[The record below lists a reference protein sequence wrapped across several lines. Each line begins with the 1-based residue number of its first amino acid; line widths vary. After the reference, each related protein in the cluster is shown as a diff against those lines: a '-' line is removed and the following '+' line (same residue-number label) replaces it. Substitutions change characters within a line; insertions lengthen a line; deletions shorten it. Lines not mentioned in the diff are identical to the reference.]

1 MGGLVGG
8 TPRDVADLKVPQL
21 GRVATCPTGTWRLL
35 GADGAAVEPVAGFI
49 EEMRA
54 CGCSPPTCR
63 SYCYDL
69 MRWLRF
75 LAAVEVDWQSAGRE
89 EVRDFVRWL
98 RMSVNPARRRSA
110 GGAGRPPA
118 GAVNPTTGKAYLAA
132 GYAPRTI
139 NHALSVLSAFY
150 DYAAAAGLVLRNPV
164 PQQRGGRPA
173 HRSPMDP
180 SRDARARYRQ
190 REPAR
195 QPRGLSEEL
204 LQRLFGVLTGDR
216 DRALLAVARSSG
228 VRAGE
233 LLSMTRGGVDAGT
246 GVLSV
251 VPKGGDGMR
260 IWVPAAPEALV
271 LVSRYLTT
279 RPAGPADEPLW
290 LTLRPPARPLTYFAL
305 RQVLERANRRLGTNI
320 TWHDFRHTFAH
331 RLLADENLS
340 LTDVQSLLRHRNL
353 STVAD
358 YAATRLEE
366 LVSRLHAHL
375 ARPPAPPPTAAAG
388 YDPRELAVLFPSLP
402 LARP

>member
-1 MGGLVGG
+1 MGGM
-8 TPRDVADLKVPQL
+8 PRDVVGLLVPQL
-21 GRVATCPTGTWRLL
+21 GRVAADHAGAWQLL
-35 GADGAAVEPVAGFI
+35 GADDAPVEPVAGFI
-49 EEMRA
+49 EELRA
-54 CGCSPPTCR
+54 CGGSSSTCR

-69 MRWLRF
+69 LRWLRF
-75 LAAVEVDWQSAGRE
+75 LAAVEVDWQKAGRE
-89 EVRDFVRWL
+89 DVRDFVRWL
-98 RMSVNPARRRSA
+98 RGSENPARRRAA
-110 GGAGRPPA
+110 GRAGRPPA

-150 DYAAAAGLVLRNPV
+150 EYAAACGLVLVNPV

-173 HRSPMDP
+173 HRSALDP
-180 SRDARARYRQ
+180 ARDPRAVYRQ
-190 REPAR
+190 REPGR

-204 LQRLFGVLTGDR
+204 LQQLFGVLTSDR
-216 DRALLAVARSSG
+216 DRALLAVALSSG

-233 LLSMTRGGVDAGT
+233 LLSMTRGGVDAGG

-251 VPKGGDGMR
+251 IPKGGAGVR
-260 IWVPAAPEALV
+260 VWVPAAPEALV
-271 LVSRYLTT
+271 LVTRYMTS
-279 RPAGPADEPLW
+279 RPAGPVDEPLW
-290 LTLRPPARPLTYFAL
+290 MTLRPPARPLTYFAL
-305 RQVLERANRRLGTNI
+305 RQVLERANRQLGTNI

-331 RLLADENLS
+331 RLLADEDLS
-340 LTDVQSLLRHRNL
+340 LTDVQALLRHRNL

-388 YDPRELAVLFPSLP
+388 YDPRELELLFPNLP
-402 LARP
+402 LDTR